1 MVIGLL
7 AIAVLGAP
15 MENVAKAQTYYVDA
29 DRGDDAR
36 SGQSPAEA
44 WRTLETNNLLY
55 KASKY
60 CAPT

>member
-36 SGQSPAEA
+36 SGQ
-44 WRTLETNNLLY
+44 
-55 KASKY
+55 
-60 CAPT
+60 